1 MTKLMPSPLP
11 PLAQAPLAAGA
22 APRRTQEQRSDES
35 EQRLLI
41 AAATLIEREGF
52 AAVTFDRVG
61 ALAGYSRGL
70 AAHKFGS
77 KDGLVRAVIGF
88 VTARVQQQVDARLA
102 GYADPVDR
110 LLNWTDVMLAEVA
123 ADPLLRAYF
132 VMMAAAVGN
141 RAEIRTEFLAAH
153 EGVRAE
159 LRSMI
164 EEGQRAGSIA
174 AQVDADAL
182 ALAIGSLH
190 LGISVELLLDPDLD
204 MDALRR
210 SVRESISRMLTP

>member
-1 MTKLMPSPLP
+1 MTSPSHSAVAPAVASAP
-11 PLAQAPLAAGA
+11 PV
-22 APRRTQEQRSDES
+22 RRTQEQRSDES

-52 AAVTFDRVG
+52 AAVTFERVG

-102 GYADPVDR
+102 GFANPVDR

-141 RAEIRTEFLAAH
+141 RADIRTEFLAAH

-164 EEGQRAGSIA
+164 EEGQAAAAIA
-174 AQVDADAL
+174 PTVDADKL

-210 SVRESISRMLTP
+210 SVRDSIGRMLTP